1 MKVEI
6 WSDVACPWCYI
17 GKRRFESALAGFGY
31 HDQVEVVWRSFQLD
45 PEAPRVAEAS
55 HDELL
60 AKKFGVSEAQVA
72 QMNAQLSDLAAKEGL
87 DYRFDLLKSANTFD
101 AHRLIHLAAAHGLQG
116 EMKESLMHVY
126 WTEGLALWDTEALV
140 QVAVEVGLDADEVRA
155 TLESDSYADEVRAD
169 LQRASMFGINGVP
182 FFVFDEKYGVS
193 GAQPAETFGKVLE
206 QVWTE
211 SHPLVRVGG
220 DAPDAGICEDGSC
233 AI

>member
-17 GKRRFESALAGFGY
+17 GKRRFESALGSFG
-31 HDQVEVVWRSFQLD
+31 HRDAVEIVWRSFQLD
-45 PEAPRVAEAS
+45 PEAPQVAQES

-72 QMNAQLSDLAAKEGL
+72 QMNAQLSGLAAKEGL
-87 DYRFDLLKSANTFD
+87 EYRFDLLKSSNTFD
-101 AHRLIHLAAAHGLQG
+101 AHRLIHLAATHGLQG
-116 EMKESLMHVY
+116 EMKESLMHAY
-126 WTEGLALWDTEALV
+126 WSKGLALWDTEAMV
-140 QVAVEVGLDADEVRA
+140 KIAEQVGLDADEARA
-155 TLESDSYADEVRAD
+155 TLESDAYADEVRAD
-169 LQRASMFGINGVP
+169 LERAHMFGINGVP

-211 SHPLVRVGG
+211 SHPLVRVGA
-220 DAPDAGICEDGSC
+220 DNPDAGVCVDGSC

>member
-1 MKVEI
+1 MKVDI

-17 GKRRFESALAGFGY
+17 GKRRFESALEQFG
-31 HDQVEVVWRSFQLD
+31 HRDQVQVDWKSFQLD
-45 PEAPRVAEAS
+45 PEAPHESHES

-72 QMNAQLSDLAAKEGL
+72 QMNAQLSGLAEKEGL
-87 DYRFDLLKSANTFD
+87 DYHFDLLKNANTFD
-101 AHRLIHLAAAHGLQG
+101 AHRLIHLAARHGLQDA
-116 EMKESLMHVY
+116 MKESLMHAY
-126 WTEGLALWDTEALV
+126 WTEGLALWDTDALV
-140 QVAVEVGLDADEVRA
+140 NIAAQVGLDADEART
-155 TLESDSYADEVRAD
+155 TLESDAYADEVRSDIQQAA
-169 LQRASMFGINGVP
+169 LYGITGVP

-211 SHPLVRVGG
+211 SHPLVRIGG
-220 DAPDAGICEDGSC
+220 DAQDAGSCEDGSC